1 MIYLFRWMGVSDYF
15 LCLAGLISFMGGM
28 IVLGLSQTTT
38 MVFVSGLVGL
48 GSKLVDSIL
57 RALIS
62 QV

>member
-1 MIYLFRWMGVSDYF
+1 MGVSDYL
-15 LCLAGLISFMGGM
+15 LCLTGLVSFMGGM
-28 IVLGLSQTTT
+28 VVLGLSQSAT